1 MSYLPQRKKSAEEIN
16 KLRESLGVPGSAL
29 PDESPSAPPPAPER
43 TPHPE
48 PPAGQEIDTLVA
60 TRHAAEV
67 VHETP
72 PPPET
77 AAPLPVPRSF
87 APREN
92 HSLKRSEHVAQA
104 EDASPSSVRAPKQVR
119 SLRRSEREPV
129 SAPTPSAGPATSALP
144 NHRHSD
150 EEIAEMRRREMLTMA
165 GAPPPNP
172 KFSAA
177 HLGVVIPG
185 YLLAAIVWLPLADTL
200 YLSLNAGAGWSFLG
214 QPAYPIAIPAA
225 AALIALLI
233 ASFVFLKKPISRH
246 HAAFITAITVFALVF
261 EALHYFPQLRHAT

>member
-1 MSYLPQRKKSAEEIN
+1 MSFLPQRKKSAEEIN
-16 KLRESLGVPGSAL
+16 KLRESLGVPGS
-29 PDESPSAPPPAPER
+29 PDPDPQAPAAQPA
-43 TPHPE
+43 PE
-48 PPAGQEIDTLVA
+48 PPAKQEIDTLVA
-60 TRHAAEV
+60 THHAAEV

-72 PPPET
+72 PAPEA
-77 AAPLPVPRSF
+77 AAPLPAPKSF
-87 APREN
+87 APHET
-92 HSLKRSEHVAQA
+92 HSLKRSEHVPEPMENPAVSA
-104 EDASPSSVRAPKQVR
+104 RVPRQVR

-129 SAPTPSAGPATSALP
+129 PSPTPTSGPATSALP
-144 NHRHSD
+144 SHRHSD
-150 EEIAEMRRREMLTMA
+150 QEIGEMRRREMLSMA

-177 HLGVVIPG
+177 HLGLVIPG

-200 YLSLNAGAGWSFLG
+200 YLSLNSGTGWSFLG
-214 QPAYPIAIPAA
+214 QPAYHIAIPAA
-225 AALIALLI
+225 AAVIALLI

>member
-1 MSYLPQRKKSAEEIN
+1 MSFLPQRKKSAEEIN
-16 KLRESLGVPGSAL
+16 KLRESLGVPGSTD
-29 PDESPSAPPPAPER
+29 PDPSAPVPRPAPE
-43 TPHPE
+43 PE
-48 PPAGQEIDTLVA
+48 PLAKPEVDTLVA
-60 TRHAAEV
+60 THHAAAV

-72 PPPET
+72 PAPEP
-77 AAPLPVPRSF
+77 AAPLPVPKSF
-87 APREN
+87 APHET
-92 HSLKRSEHVAQA
+92 HSLKRSEHVPEAL
-104 EDASPSSVRAPKQVR
+104 ESPAVSTRTPRQVR

-129 SAPTPSAGPATSALP
+129 SSPAPGSSPGPGPSALP

-150 EEIAEMRRREMLTMA
+150 QEIAEMRRREMLTMA

-177 HLGVVIPG
+177 HLGIVIPG
-185 YLLAAIVWLPLADTL
+185 YLLAALVWLPLADTL
-200 YLSLNAGAGWSFLG
+200 YLSLNSGTGWSFLG
-214 QPAYPIAIPAA
+214 QPAYPIALPAA
-225 AALIALLI
+225 AAVLALLI

>member
-1 MSYLPQRKKSAEEIN
+1 MSYLPQRKKTAEEIA
-16 KLRESLGVPGSAL
+16 KLRESLGVPDSPL
-29 PDESPSAPPPAPER
+29 PHEPLPTPPAPKHAPPPELTAN
-43 TPHPE
+43 
-48 PPAGQEIDTLVA
+48 QEIDTLVA

-72 PPPET
+72 PPTEVP
-77 AAPLPVPRSF
+77 ASLPVPRSF

-92 HSLKRSEHVAQA
+92 HSLKRSEHASRTV
-104 EDASPSSVRAPKQVR
+104 EASPSPAKAPKQVR

-129 SAPTPSAGPATSALP
+129 SSPTPTSSPATSALP
-144 NHRHSD
+144 NYRHSD
-150 EEIAEMRRREMLTMA
+150 EEIAEMRRREMLSMA
-165 GAPPPNP
+165 GALPPNP

-185 YLLAAIVWLPLADTL
+185 YLLAAVVWLPLADTL

-214 QPAYPIAIPAA
+214 QPAYHIAIPAA

-233 ASFVFLKKPISRH
+233 AGFVFLNKPISRH

>member
-1 MSYLPQRKKSAEEIN
+1 MSFLPQRKKSAEEIA
-16 KLRESLGVPGSAL
+16 KLRESLGVPDSPL
-29 PDESPSAPPPAPER
+29 PDEPPAAPPAPER
-43 TPHPE
+43 VPLPE
-48 PPAGQEIDTLVA
+48 PTARQEVDTLVA

-72 PPPET
+72 LPRET

-92 HSLKRSEHVAQA
+92 HSLKRSEHVAPA
-104 EDASPSSVRAPKQVR
+104 EEASPSPAKTPKQVR

-129 SAPTPSAGPATSALP
+129 SAPTPSSSPATSAIP
-144 NHRHSD
+144 NYRHSD
-150 EEIAEMRRREMLTMA
+150 EEIAEMRRREMLSMA
-165 GAPPPNP
+165 AVPAPNP

-185 YLLAAIVWLPLADTL
+185 YLLAAVVWLPLADTL

-246 HAAFITAITVFALVF
+246 HAAFITAITVFAMVF